1 MCIRDRYLDIAM
13 SKEKYVPV
21 MSDFY
26 DLLMKQPEEE
36 ARDIALGLE
45 LFVSGSLNI
54 FNHQTNL
61 DVDNRFIVYGLSL
74 IHISSLRIAEP
85 AVF

>member
-1 MCIRDRYLDIAM
+1 M

-45 LFVSGSLNI
+45 LFV
-54 FNHQTNL
+54 
-61 DVDNRFIVYGLSL
+61 R
-74 IHISSLRIAEP
+74 
-85 AVF
+85 